1 MSDELP
7 PEVLAVLR
15 QLWESKEPLPVIF
28 LPKDAWITVAVIQFA
43 SRNPQLSPAQRDA
56 AITVA
61 RILQEAIQ
69 DRFPAAADLLE
80 EGWNPAKDV
89 PRGRKRR

>member
-7 PEVLAVLR
+7 PEVLAVLT
-15 QLWESKEPLPVIF
+15 QLWQSDVHVHISITPR
-28 LPKDAWITVAVIQFA
+28 DAWTIVAVIQYA
-43 SRNPQLSPAQRDA
+43 TRNPQLSPAQRDA

-89 PRGRKRR
+89 PR